1 MVSAILFRISARS
14 AAEVRPQ
21 ACLAPCAAFSARSM
35 SSPVDRAISVN
46 GCPVTGVMFSKYLP
60 LTGGTHSPPMKF
72 P

>member
-1 MVSAILFRISARS
+1 MVSAILFRISERS
-14 AAEVRPQ
+14 PTEVRPQ
-21 ACLAPCAAFSARSM
+21 LCLAPCAASSARLM
-35 SSPVDRAISVN
+35 SASVERAISVN